1 MSWTGA
7 GGDDVLDGGFSC
19 TNHDL
24 VLGGAGDDTLHFGKG
39 ATVDGGADDDRLR
52 PESVNCP
59 PLASTVR
66 GGTGVDTADLR
77 DLYQVTVSLDDV
89 ANDADDDV
97 DDYRSDIENLTAGDS
112 DMTLIGSAGPNVLT
126 GGEGDDLLDG
136 RGGADTIVGGDGYD
150 LADYSPRTAPVSLT
164 LDGVAND
171 GEAGEQDSLDVEDL
185 RGGAGADTLLGDD
198 EENYLDGG
206 PGADVMRGGAGF
218 DFADYFDRTAVG
230 DRRSRR

>member
-1 MSWTGA
+1 M
-7 GGDDVLDGGFSC
+7 
-19 TNHDL
+19 
-24 VLGGAGDDTLHFGKG
+24 
-39 ATVDGGADDDRLR
+39 
-52 PESVNCP
+52 
-59 PLASTVR
+59 
-66 GGTGVDTADLR
+66 
-77 DLYQVTVSLDDV
+77 
-89 ANDADDDV
+89 
-97 DDYRSDIENLTAGDS
+97 
-112 DMTLIGSAGPNVLT
+112 LT
-126 GGEGDDLLDG
+126 GGDGYDRFDG

-150 LADYSPRTAPVSLT
+150 LADYSSRTAPLSLT

-218 DFADYFDRTAVG
+218 DFVDYFDRTVRR